1 MVNTRAFSLL
11 LLLLLVVMALGCK
24 PAQVADQSEL
34 LLYDSTAEQLSISPE
49 SIPVESLLTLKL
61 QTVAAIAAITA
72 EVTGESM
79 YMGRVPIR
87 FEQMEASLWQAE
99 FLLGACT
106 DPNMQWRLTIHIQYE
121 DGREL
126 LISEV
131 FQSRWR

>member
-1 MVNTRAFSLL
+1 M
-11 LLLLLVVMALGCK
+11 LLLLVVMALGCK

-87 FEQMEASLWQAE
+87 FEPIEPSLWQAE

-106 DPNMQWRLTIHIQYE
+106 DPNMLWRLTIRIQYE
-121 DGREL
+121 DGRVL

-131 FQSRWR
+131 FQSSWR